1 MLNTVLRALHSIR
14 NSIEPPSLSLPAFPL
29 LLNSVHV
36 LLSGV
41 RSDNIAGCSANTLK
55 RIKIPTR
62 RKLGA
67 FKSNNS
73 NNNRASH
80 TPPNIKSSPYL
91 KMLAR
96 LRCCVSHQQHTPPHS
111 HLLTHTHREREQ
123 AASREAR
130 FVASHAHQVKLLLL
144 LSAGVVVA
152 TVVVAACCCLLVGLV
167 SPRHGHLVCSAAVN
181 L

>member
-73 NNNRASH
+73 NNNNGSH

-96 LRCCVSHQQHTPPHS
+96 LRCCVSHQQHTPH
-111 HLLTHTHREREQ
+111 THTEREQ

-144 LSAGVVVA
+144 LSARVVVA